1 MLYEALLQSL
11 FASCRGIGL
20 CLYDRK
26 RMPLDVINGAL
37 VTHPIVGSNGHY
49 RSNPF
54 YDSETIDTAAVPDA
68 DVLTRLDQ
76 LERTRSRRRKS
87 I

>member
-54 YDSETIDTAAVPDA
+54 YDSETIDTAEVPDA